1 MTEELEKKLNE
12 LLGLK
17 KQLEEITGQEYQKE
31 IASVAQKYEKEIKSA
46 RIRFAIGVTIGIIF
60 IWLGAIGVC
69 AEDTWIMNHKAGFE
83 IRLILTVI
91 GFVGGIVIPITS
103 KLGLRISQ
111 NKLAILQ
118 EMKQF
123 ELRITEMLKK

>member
-1 MTEELEKKLNE
+1 MTEELEQKLNE

-17 KQLEEITGQEYQKE
+17 KQLEEITEGKQATV
-31 IASVAQKYEKEIKSA
+31 ASSVVRKYKKRTILNWVFFLLTFVLGMAFISFGL
-46 RIRFAIGVTIGIIF
+46 IVLQLTDGVLYIDSPT
-60 IWLGAIGVC
+60 C
-69 AEDTWIMNHKAGFE
+69 M
-83 IRLILTVI
+83 
-91 GFVGGIVIPITS
+91 
-103 KLGLRISQ
+103 Q

>member
-17 KQLEEITGQEYQKE
+17 KLLDEVTEEKQKTVTAPVVKKYKKKTILNWVFFWLTFVLGMAFVSFGLIVLQLTD
-31 IASVAQKYEKEIKSA
+31 
-46 RIRFAIGVTIGIIF
+46 GVLYIDCHTCIIVG
-60 IWLGAIGVC
+60 L
-69 AEDTWIMNHKAGFE
+69 
-83 IRLILTVI
+83 LILT
-91 GFVGGIVIPITS
+91 FS
-103 KLGLRISQ
+103 RMLFRIRQ

-123 ELRITEMLKK
+123 ELRIVEILKK

>member
-17 KQLEEITGQEYQKE
+17 KLLEEVTEEKQKTVT
-31 IASVAQKYEKEIKSA
+31 APVVKKYKKKTILNWVFFWLTFVLGMAFVSFGL
-46 RIRFAIGVTIGIIF
+46 IVIQLTDGVLYIDCNTCIIVGI
-60 IWLGAIGVC
+60 
-69 AEDTWIMNHKAGFE
+69 
-83 IRLILTVI
+83 LILT
-91 GFVGGIVIPITS
+91 FARM
-103 KLGLRISQ
+103 LFRIRQ

>member
-17 KQLEEITGQEYQKE
+17 KQLEEITADKKKSDATSEFGEKSRKTKVYFYIYFVISVGIVLFGVKGMEMNTGNQF
-31 IASVAQKYEKEIKSA
+31 IAL
-46 RIRFAIGVTIGIIF
+46 FLAIV
-60 IWLGAIGVC
+60 
-69 AEDTWIMNHKAGFE
+69 GFE
-83 IRLILTVI
+83 GTVLIKMWYHTITTKLT
-91 GFVGGIVIPITS
+91 
-103 KLGLRISQ
+103 
-111 NKLAILQ
+111 ILQ

>member
-17 KQLEEITGQEYQKE
+17 KLLEEVTEEKQKTVT
-31 IASVAQKYEKEIKSA
+31 AAVVKKYRKKTILNWVFFWLTFVLGMAFVSFGL
-46 RIRFAIGVTIGIIF
+46 IVLQLTDGVLYIDCHTCIIVG
-60 IWLGAIGVC
+60 L
-69 AEDTWIMNHKAGFE
+69 
-83 IRLILTVI
+83 LILTFARVL
-91 GFVGGIVIPITS
+91 F
-103 KLGLRISQ
+103 RIRQ

-123 ELRITEMLKK
+123 ELRITEMLQK

>member
-17 KQLEEITGQEYQKE
+17 KLLEEVTEEKQKTVT
-31 IASVAQKYEKEIKSA
+31 APVVKKYKKKTILNWIFFWLTFVLGMAFVSFGLIVLQLTDGVLYIDCHTCIIVGLLILVFA
-46 RIRFAIGVTIGIIF
+46 RMLFRIR
-60 IWLGAIGVC
+60 
-69 AEDTWIMNHKAGFE
+69 
-83 IRLILTVI
+83 
-91 GFVGGIVIPITS
+91 
-103 KLGLRISQ
+103 Q
-111 NKLAILQ
+111 NKLAILH

>member
-12 LLGLK
+12 LFGLK
-17 KQLEEITGQEYQKE
+17 KLLEEVTEEKQKTVT
-31 IASVAQKYEKEIKSA
+31 APVVKKYKKKTILNWVFFWLTFVLGMAFISFGLIVLQLTDGVLYIDCHTCIIVGLLILIFA
-46 RIRFAIGVTIGIIF
+46 RMLFRIR
-60 IWLGAIGVC
+60 
-69 AEDTWIMNHKAGFE
+69 
-83 IRLILTVI
+83 
-91 GFVGGIVIPITS
+91 
-103 KLGLRISQ
+103 Q

>member
-17 KQLEEITGQEYQKE
+17 KLLEEVTEEKQKTVT
-31 IASVAQKYEKEIKSA
+31 AAVVKKYRKKTILNWVFFWLTFVVGMIFVSFGL
-46 RIRFAIGVTIGIIF
+46 IVLQLTDGVLYIDYHTCIIVG
-60 IWLGAIGVC
+60 L
-69 AEDTWIMNHKAGFE
+69 
-83 IRLILTVI
+83 LILTFARVL
-91 GFVGGIVIPITS
+91 F
-103 KLGLRISQ
+103 RIRQ

-123 ELRITEMLKK
+123 ELRITEMLQK

>member
-17 KQLEEITGQEYQKE
+17 KLLEQVTEEKQKTVTAPVIKKYKKKTILNWIFFWLTFVLGMTFVSFGLIVIQLTDGVLYIDCQTCIIVGLL
-31 IASVAQKYEKEIKSA
+31 ILIFARMLF
-46 RIRFAIGVTIGIIF
+46 RIR
-60 IWLGAIGVC
+60 
-69 AEDTWIMNHKAGFE
+69 
-83 IRLILTVI
+83 
-91 GFVGGIVIPITS
+91 
-103 KLGLRISQ
+103 Q

-123 ELRITEMLKK
+123 ELRIMETLKK

>member
-1 MTEELEKKLNE
+1 MTEELEQKLNE

-17 KQLEEITGQEYQKE
+17 KQLEEITEGKQKTV
-31 IASVAQKYEKEIKSA
+31 ASSVVKKYKKK
-46 RIRFAIGVTIGIIF
+46 TILNWVFFWLTFMLGMAF
-60 IWLGAIGVC
+60 ISFGLIV
-69 AEDTWIMNHKAGFE
+69 I
-83 IRLILTVI
+83 LILT
-91 GFVGGIVIPITS
+91 FARM
-103 KLGLRISQ
+103 LFRIRQ

>member
-17 KQLEEITGQEYQKE
+17 KLLEQVTEEKQKTVTAPVIKKYKKKTILNWIFFWLTFGLGMALVSFGLIVLQLTD
-31 IASVAQKYEKEIKSA
+31 
-46 RIRFAIGVTIGIIF
+46 GVLYIDCQTCIIVG
-60 IWLGAIGVC
+60 L
-69 AEDTWIMNHKAGFE
+69 
-83 IRLILTVI
+83 LILT
-91 GFVGGIVIPITS
+91 FARM
-103 KLGLRISQ
+103 LFRIRQ

-123 ELRITEMLKK
+123 ELRIMEKLKK

>member
-1 MTEELEKKLNE
+1 MTEELEQKLNE

-17 KQLEEITGQEYQKE
+17 KQLEEVTEEKQKTV
-31 IASVAQKYEKEIKSA
+31 ASSVVKKYKKKTILNWIFFWLTFVLGMALISFGLIVLQLTDGVLYIDCQTCIIVGLLILIFA
-46 RIRFAIGVTIGIIF
+46 RMLFRIR
-60 IWLGAIGVC
+60 
-69 AEDTWIMNHKAGFE
+69 
-83 IRLILTVI
+83 
-91 GFVGGIVIPITS
+91 
-103 KLGLRISQ
+103 Q

>member
-17 KQLEEITGQEYQKE
+17 KLLEEVTEEKQKTVT
-31 IASVAQKYEKEIKSA
+31 APVVKKYKKKTILNWVFFWLTFVLGMAFVSFGL
-46 RIRFAIGVTIGIIF
+46 IVLQLTDGVLYIDCHTCIIVG
-60 IWLGAIGVC
+60 L
-69 AEDTWIMNHKAGFE
+69 
-83 IRLILTVI
+83 LILT
-91 GFVGGIVIPITS
+91 FARM
-103 KLGLRISQ
+103 LFRIRQ
-111 NKLAILQ
+111 NKLVILQ

>member
-17 KQLEEITGQEYQKE
+17 KLLEQVTEEKQKTVTAPVVKKYKKKTILNWVFFWLTFVLGMAFVSFGLIVLQLTD
-31 IASVAQKYEKEIKSA
+31 
-46 RIRFAIGVTIGIIF
+46 GVLYIDSNTCIIVG
-60 IWLGAIGVC
+60 L
-69 AEDTWIMNHKAGFE
+69 
-83 IRLILTVI
+83 LILT
-91 GFVGGIVIPITS
+91 FARM
-103 KLGLRISQ
+103 LFRIRQ

-123 ELRITEMLKK
+123 ELRITEILKK

>member
-17 KQLEEITGQEYQKE
+17 KLLEEVTEEKQKNVT
-31 IASVAQKYEKEIKSA
+31 ASVVKKYKKK
-46 RIRFAIGVTIGIIF
+46 TILNWVFFWLTFVLGMAFVAYGLIVLQINDGLLYIDCPTCIIVG
-60 IWLGAIGVC
+60 L
-69 AEDTWIMNHKAGFE
+69 
-83 IRLILTVI
+83 LILT
-91 GFVGGIVIPITS
+91 FARM
-103 KLGLRISQ
+103 LFRIRQ
-111 NKLAILQ
+111 NKLAVLQ

>member
-12 LLGLK
+12 LFGLK
-17 KQLEEITGQEYQKE
+17 KLLEQVTEEKQKTVTAPVIKKYKKKTILNWVFFWLTFVLGMAFVSFGLIVIQLTDGVLYIDSNTCIIVGLL
-31 IASVAQKYEKEIKSA
+31 ILIFARMLF
-46 RIRFAIGVTIGIIF
+46 RIR
-60 IWLGAIGVC
+60 
-69 AEDTWIMNHKAGFE
+69 
-83 IRLILTVI
+83 
-91 GFVGGIVIPITS
+91 
-103 KLGLRISQ
+103 Q

>member
-17 KQLEEITGQEYQKE
+17 KLLEQVTEEKQKTVTAPVVKKYKKKTILNWVFFWLTFVLGMALISFGLIVLQLTD
-31 IASVAQKYEKEIKSA
+31 
-46 RIRFAIGVTIGIIF
+46 GVLYIDCQTCIIVG
-60 IWLGAIGVC
+60 L
-69 AEDTWIMNHKAGFE
+69 
-83 IRLILTVI
+83 LILT
-91 GFVGGIVIPITS
+91 FARM
-103 KLGLRISQ
+103 LFRIRQ

-123 ELRITEMLKK
+123 ELRITEKLNK

>member
-17 KQLEEITGQEYQKE
+17 KLLEQVTEEKQTTVTAPVIKKYKKKTILNWIFFWLTFVLGMAFVSFGLIVLQLTD
-31 IASVAQKYEKEIKSA
+31 
-46 RIRFAIGVTIGIIF
+46 GVLYIDCQTCIIVG
-60 IWLGAIGVC
+60 L
-69 AEDTWIMNHKAGFE
+69 
-83 IRLILTVI
+83 LILT
-91 GFVGGIVIPITS
+91 FARM
-103 KLGLRISQ
+103 LFRIRQ

-123 ELRITEMLKK
+123 ELRIMEKLKK